1 METAAPGDGRRTPL
15 LLIPIVVL
23 VLTLTTAL
31 ITTAA
36 SGEDHDHGVDAPDG
50 FSAEVLAGPTSFPD
64 DVAAML
70 RFRYAEPGNDRRT
83 HVANLRDAGTVLVAE
98 VDWQP
103 GGTSGWHTH
112 PGPVIVVI
120 VDGAVDVVNA
130 DDCLARTYTAGEAFI
145 DPGQGNVHV
154 ASNTSREEPARG
166 YAVFLGVP
174 AGQPAT
180 QHVAPADC

>member
-1 METAAPGDGRRTPL
+1 MTPTVTLPRRRML
-15 LLIPIVVL
+15 LAGALVLALSVTGL
-23 VLTLTTAL
+23 VLTTSRGAG
-31 ITTAA
+31 A
-36 SGEDHDHGVDAPDG
+36 HDHGVDAPDG
-50 FSAEVLAGPTSFPD
+50 FSAEVLAGHTSFPD

-70 RFRYAEPGNDRRT
+70 RFRYAEPGDDRRT
-83 HVANLRDAGTVLVAE
+83 HVANLRDAGTVLVAQ
-98 VDWQP
+98 VDWEP

-120 VDGAVDVVNA
+120 VDGAVDVINA
-130 DDCLARTYTAGEAFI
+130 DDCLARTYAAGEAFI

-154 ASNTSREEPARG
+154 ASNTSTEEPARG

-180 QHVAPADC
+180 QHVPPADC